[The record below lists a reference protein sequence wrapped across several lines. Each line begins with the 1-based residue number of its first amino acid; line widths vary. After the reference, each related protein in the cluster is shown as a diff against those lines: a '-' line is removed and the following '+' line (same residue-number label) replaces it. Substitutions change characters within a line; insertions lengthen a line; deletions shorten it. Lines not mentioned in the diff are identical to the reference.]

1 MDDGRQPGGV
11 TVACGDQFGFG
22 GDAVLLLERIEG
34 VETRRE
40 LRQPFGV
47 GVDPFAV
54 GGRGVV
60 DVFQFFEHRVYALGV
75 LPGGG
80 VVFADAYEVVFRVF
94 EQGENPRFV
103 GVECVAER
111 GEDFADAVGVFQYG
125 KFRFGRGLLAFAEVG
140 GGQLFALETQ
150 PLLVA
155 AAVGGRFAQGCELA
169 PQFGKPGVLRRVLRE
184 QPAVSGHGVERRGA
198 ELLRGENQVLVL
210 GVYVDQAGAE
220 FAQLRELDRNV
231 VDEGAALAG
240 RGYHARNVRF
250 GSIVEVVLVEERLHT
265 AARKVESPFDHAVAR
280 RVFHGR
286 AVVLGSEQQ
295 AQSTEQD
302 GFAGSRLTRDDVQ
315 VRVQLH
321 FELFDK
327 RVILNRQTT

>member
-1 MDDGRQPGGV
+1 MRS
-11 TVACGDQFGFG
+11 
-22 GDAVLLLERIEG
+22 
-34 VETRRE
+34 
-40 LRQPFGV
+40 
-47 GVDPFAV
+47 
-54 GGRGVV
+54 
-60 DVFQFFEHRVYALGV
+60 
-75 LPGGG
+75 
-80 VVFADAYEVVFRVF
+80 
-94 EQGENPRFV
+94 
-103 GVECVAER
+103 
-111 GEDFADAVGVFQYG
+111 
-125 KFRFGRGLLAFAEVG
+125 AFSSTASS
-140 GGQLFALETQ
+140 AS
-150 PLLVA
+150 VA
-155 AAVGGRFAQGCELA
+155 ACSPSRRLAAVSSSLWKRSHSSS
-169 PQFGKPGVLRRVLRE
+169 RRPSAAASRRAASWRRSSESRAYCAVLRE
-184 QPAVSGHGVERRGA
+184 QPAVSGYGVERRGA

-265 AARKVESPFDHAVAR
+265 AARKVESTLDHAVAR

>member
-1 MDDGRQPGGV
+1 M
-11 TVACGDQFGFG
+11 
-22 GDAVLLLERIEG
+22 
-34 VETRRE
+34 
-40 LRQPFGV
+40 
-47 GVDPFAV
+47 
-54 GGRGVV
+54 
-60 DVFQFFEHRVYALGV
+60 
-75 LPGGG
+75 
-80 VVFADAYEVVFRVF
+80 
-94 EQGENPRFV
+94 
-103 GVECVAER
+103 
-111 GEDFADAVGVFQYG
+111 
-125 KFRFGRGLLAFAEVG
+125 
-140 GGQLFALETQ
+140 
-150 PLLVA
+150 
-155 AAVGGRFAQGCELA
+155 A
-169 PQFGKPGVLRRVLRE
+169 PQFGKPGILRRVLRE
-184 QPAVSGHGVERRGA
+184 QPAVSGYGVERRGA

-220 FAQLRELDRNV
+220 FAQLRELDWNV

-250 GSIVEVVLVEERLHT
+250 GSIVEVVLVEKRLH
-265 AARKVESPFDHAVAR
+265 AAVRKVESPFDHAVAR

>member
-1 MDDGRQPGGV
+1 M
-11 TVACGDQFGFG
+11 
-22 GDAVLLLERIEG
+22 
-34 VETRRE
+34 
-40 LRQPFGV
+40 
-47 GVDPFAV
+47 
-54 GGRGVV
+54 
-60 DVFQFFEHRVYALGV
+60 
-75 LPGGG
+75 
-80 VVFADAYEVVFRVF
+80 
-94 EQGENPRFV
+94 
-103 GVECVAER
+103 
-111 GEDFADAVGVFQYG
+111 
-125 KFRFGRGLLAFAEVG
+125 
-140 GGQLFALETQ
+140 
-150 PLLVA
+150 
-155 AAVGGRFAQGCELA
+155 
-169 PQFGKPGVLRRVLRE
+169 
-184 QPAVSGHGVERRGA
+184 
-198 ELLRGENQVLVL
+198 L

-265 AARKVESPFDHAVAR
+265 AARKVESTLDHAVAR